1 VTDIQME
8 PLKKKILIYFISW
21 LSLMLCGCLM
31 FYVLTERSKHNFYQQ
46 GVSVVQGI
54 AGKNLQ
60 SLVNFIIQGT
70 FNPPLNITTDNFS
83 ENLKFVAVIE
93 NNGTGNNNI
102 LAHTDP
108 KFVRWPFT
116 LPLKKPK
123 HIDTID
129 DVVIEKEDSPYNER
143 LISFSA
149 YISANG
155 TNIGRAYLVVYSYP
169 LDESLSRLRW
179 IFASAAILITIM
191 LLIIYL
197 MYSKGISRPVQP
209 DNYPPRKLGPY
220 IVGIKLHEG
229 GMAGIFMAV
238 NEKNGRTVIV
248 KILLPHLA
256 KDNGHVKL
264 FREEAQLAADLQG
277 LPNIIQLEDYY
288 EKDNAIVME
297 YIRGKDL
304 SEIMDK
310 VKIIPTDQAVFI
322 ISQCCIGLHYAH
334 GKGIVHR
341 DIKPSN
347 IMIRFTGEVKIG
359 DFGIAKKMFRSD
371 GTIVEGIKGT
381 LPYIAPEQIKQIRE
395 EPVDARADLYSLGI
409 VFYEMLNGEK
419 VRNLDGVGTYTAIQS
434 ILEAEITPL
443 KDLKKD
449 VPAELNDIVM
459 KCVEMKREARYQSAE
474 ELREALSVLE
484 KKLNLSC
491 NGPYLSAFMEKHFD
505 ERQKR

>member
-1 VTDIQME
+1 MKR
-8 PLKKKILIYFISW
+8 KKLIYFISW
-21 LSLMLCGCLM
+21 LSLVLCGCLV
-31 FYVLTERSKHNFYQQ
+31 FYVLTERSKNNFYQH
-46 GVSVVQGI
+46 GVSAVQEI
-54 AGKNLQ
+54 AGKNLP
-60 SLVNFIIQGT
+60 SMVNFIIQGN
-70 FNPPLNITTDNFS
+70 FNPPLNITTGNFS

-93 NNGTGNNNI
+93 DNGTGNNNI

-116 LPLKKPK
+116 PPLKKPK
-123 HIDTID
+123 HVDTID
-129 DVVIEKEDSPYNER
+129 DVVIEKEDSLYNER

-179 IFASAAILITIM
+179 IFASAALLITIM

-256 KDNGHVKL
+256 KGHHIDLFKQEAKL
-264 FREEAQLAADLQG
+264 AEDLQG

-334 GKGIVHR
+334 RKEVVHR

-359 DFGIAKKMFRSD
+359 DFGIAKKMFKSD

-381 LPYIAPEQIKQIRE
+381 LQYIAPEQLKQIKE

-419 VRNLDGVGTYTAIQS
+419 VRNFDGVGTYTAIQS
-434 ILEAEITPL
+434 ILETEITPL
-443 KDLKKD
+443 KDSKKD
-449 VPAELNDIVM
+449 IPAELNDIIM
-459 KCVEMKREARYQSAE
+459 KCVEMDREARYQSAE

-484 KKLNLSC
+484 KKLNL
-491 NGPYLSAFMEKHFD
+491 NGDALTLSAFMEKHFD

>member
-1 VTDIQME
+1 MKR
-8 PLKKKILIYFISW
+8 KKLIYFISW
-21 LSLMLCGCLM
+21 LSLVLCGCLV
-31 FYVLTERSKHNFYQQ
+31 FYVLTERSKNNFYQH
-46 GVSVVQGI
+46 GVSAVQEI
-54 AGKNLQ
+54 AGKNLP
-60 SLVNFIIQGT
+60 SMVNFIIQGN
-70 FNPPLNITTDNFS
+70 FNPPLNITTGNFS

-93 NNGTGNNNI
+93 DNGTGNNNI

-116 LPLKKPK
+116 PPLKKPK
-123 HIDTID
+123 HVDTID
-129 DVVIEKEDSPYNER
+129 DVVIEKEDSLYNER

-179 IFASAAILITIM
+179 IFASGAVIITIM

-197 MYSKGISRPVQP
+197 IFRTVV
-209 DNYPPRKLGPY
+209 PPSPKDTVVIDPY
-220 IVGIKLHEG
+220 IVISKLRDG
-229 GMAGIFMAV
+229 GMASIFIGA
-238 NEKNGRTVIV
+238 NKQNQRPVIV
-248 KILLPHLA
+248 KILHPHLA
-256 KDNGHVKL
+256 KDKGHVKL
-264 FREEAQLAADLQG
+264 FRKEAQLAADLQG
-277 LPNIIQLEDYY
+277 LPNIIQLEAYF
-288 EKDNAIVME
+288 EKHNAIVME

-371 GTIVEGIKGT
+371 GTIVKGIKGT
-381 LPYIAPEQIKQIRE
+381 LDYIYPEQARGDYI
-395 EPVDARADLYSLGI
+395 DARADIYSLGI

-419 VRNLDGVGTYTAIQS
+419 VRNFNGVGTYTAIQS
-434 ILEAEITPL
+434 ILETGITPL

-449 VPAELNDIVM
+449 IPAELNDIVM

-474 ELREALSVLE
+474 ELREALSDLE
-484 KKLNLSC
+484 KKLDMNGDALTLSD
-491 NGPYLSAFMEKHFD
+491 FMKEHFD
-505 ERQKR
+505 ERQNR

>member
-1 VTDIQME
+1 MGYS
-8 PLKKKILIYFISW
+8 KKKILIYFISW

-31 FYVLTERSKHNFYQQ
+31 FYVLTERSKNNFYQQ
-46 GVSVVQGI
+46 GVRAVQEI
-54 AGKNLQ
+54 AGKNLP
-60 SLVNFIIQGT
+60 SLVNFIIQGN
-70 FNPPLNITTDNFS
+70 FNPPLNITADTFS

-116 LPLKKPK
+116 PPLKKPK

-169 LDESLSRLRW
+169 LDGSLSRLRW
-179 IFASAAILITIM
+179 IFASGYLLITIM

-197 MYSKGISRPVQP
+197 MNSKGIIRELPN
-209 DNYPPRKLGPY
+209 DYPPRKLGPY

-256 KDNGHVKL
+256 KGHHIDLFKQEAKL
-264 FREEAQLAADLQG
+264 AEDLQG

-334 GKGIVHR
+334 SKGIVHR

-359 DFGIAKKMFRSD
+359 DFGIAKKMFKSD

-381 LPYIAPEQIKQIRE
+381 LPYIAPEQLKQIKE

-419 VRNLDGVGTYTAIQS
+419 VRNFDGVGTYTAIQS
-434 ILEAEITPL
+434 ILETEIRPL

-449 VPAELNDIVM
+449 IPAELNDIVM

-484 KKLNLSC
+484 RKLGLSC
-491 NGPYLSAFMEKHFD
+491 DGPYLSAFMEEHFD
-505 ERQKR
+505 ERQKRQMRNDG